1 MGRSVSGEP
10 FAAIA
15 GDLARFEAA
24 TSESIGADG
33 AAMADAMR
41 PLFEAGGKRLRP
53 ALVFLCGRLGQLR
66 DAHLSAAMAVEL
78 VHSATLVHDD
88 LIDSA
93 VLRRGRPTVAHTL
106 GSSQAIVIGDFY
118 FAKAYELAARTG
130 DAAVV
135 AAIAEAV
142 MRICAGELEQDRA
155 RYRYTVTELEY
166 TARIEA
172 KTAALLAASCWTGG
186 WLGGLGEAE
195 LAALHRYGIEL
206 GMAFQIADDVLDYVA
221 SADQVGKPV
230 GKDLLEG
237 HATLPLLLSSP
248 DPPLPAGRPLDPNT
262 VARIVEQVRRE
273 GGVDR
278 SLERA
283 RRHSALA
290 RESLAGLGGG
300 PIIDSLVALTD
311 YVVERAS

>member
-1 MGRSVSGEP
+1 MGRSISGEP

-24 TSESIGADG
+24 TAESIAADG
-33 AAMADAMR
+33 SPMADAMG

-53 ALVFLCGRLGQLR
+53 ALVFLCGHLGQVR
-66 DAHLSAAMAVEL
+66 EAHLSAAMAVEL
-78 VHSATLVHDD
+78 IHSATLVHDD

-93 VLRRGRPTVAHTL
+93 TVRRGRPTVAHAL
-106 GSSQAIVIGDFY
+106 GSAQAIVIGDFY

-135 AAIAEAV
+135 AAIAAAV
-142 MRICAGELEQDRA
+142 MRICAGELQQDLA
-155 RYRYTVTELEY
+155 RHRYTVTELEY
-166 TARIEA
+166 AARIEA

-186 WLGGLGEAE
+186 WLGGLGQAD

-206 GMAFQIADDVLDYVA
+206 GLAFQIADDVFDYVA

-237 HATLPLLLSSP
+237 HVTLPFLLSPP
-248 DPPLPAGRPLDPNT
+248 DPPPPAGRPLDSES

-273 GGVDR
+273 GGVER

-283 RRHSALA
+283 RAHSGRA
-290 RESLAGLGGG
+290 REALAGLGGG
-300 PIIDSLVALTD
+300 PILDSLVALTD
-311 YVVERAS
+311 YVVDRAS